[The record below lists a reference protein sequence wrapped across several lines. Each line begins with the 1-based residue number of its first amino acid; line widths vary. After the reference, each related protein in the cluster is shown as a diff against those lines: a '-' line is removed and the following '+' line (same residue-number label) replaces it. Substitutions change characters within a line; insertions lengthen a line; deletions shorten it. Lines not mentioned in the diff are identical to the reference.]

1 MKPKK
6 KIIIHNP
13 HLIRIRMNLR
23 ALLEQAYL
31 SRLSSMSCQSDKYRR
46 MRERGE
52 SDPTEEEKLLSKA
65 KSKLME
71 AYTHSILF
79 CNLGAF
85 CFSENGKSR
94 EQINTIK
101 LERDMV
107 WAPWLGGWICLQCY
121 NHFCIQ
127 QYDFDKKERD
137 HYEEKKLNEFL
148 RKHDAL

>member
-1 MKPKK
+1 
-6 KIIIHNP
+6 
-13 HLIRIRMNLR
+13 MNLR

-52 SDPTEEEKLLSKA
+52 SDPTEEERLLSKA
-65 KSKLME
+65 KSELME

-85 CFSENGKSR
+85 CFSENNRTR
-94 EQINTIK
+94 EQIYDIK

-107 WAPWLGGWICLQCY
+107 WAPWMGGWICLQCY

-127 QYDFDKKERD
+127 QYDFDKDDRD
-137 HYEEKKLNEFL
+137 LFEENRMLDFLKKN
-148 RKHDAL
+148 KAL